1 MSRIYYKI
9 TEITDF
15 GPFVT
20 KLVLPV
26 DAEVQATAVRP
37 ECFNVY
43 VERKDESGKILLLP
57 RSWSEP
63 DKLVESRGY
72 CQVKDAYPSDLQG
85 NRQERGTCI
94 TLELRYGPKYPL
106 TASIA
111 AIRFMNRYVICD
123 YRITQIA
130 EIQTEGGTLSGM
142 VFELCAGDS
151 MKQAEAFL
159 HGISSYEEP
168 LRYGYYVPQTGGG
181 KRPLIIWLHGAG
193 EGGQDPTI
201 AYTGNKVVHL
211 ASEGIQAKFGG
222 AYVLVPQTPTF
233 WMDNGSGQYTR
244 TGQSRYVKA
253 LKALIDEFIAKNEAA
268 IDTRR
273 IYIGGCSNGGFM
285 TMRMIIDYPDF
296 FAAAWPVCEALYD
309 EVISDADIAAIK
321 HMPIWFTHAR
331 NDDVVKPEET
341 AIPTY
346 ERLLRAGATNVHF
359 SLFDRVIDI
368 RGAFTEEG
376 EEPFEYH
383 GHFSWVY
390 ALNDD
395 CRLDYDGQPVKVDGR
410 EVSLMDWLALQRKP

>member
-1 MSRIYYKI
+1 MTRVYYKI
-9 TEITDF
+9 TTITDF
-15 GPFVT
+15 GPFT
-20 KLVLPV
+20 EKLVLPV
-26 DAEVQATAVRP
+26 GKEVQADAVRP

-43 VERKDESGKILLLP
+43 VERKDETGNILMLP
-57 RSWSEP
+57 KSWSER
-63 DKLVESRGY
+63 DKLEESKGY
-72 CQVKDAYPSDLQG
+72 CLVTAAYPSDLEG
-85 NRQERGTCI
+85 NRLERGIYI
-94 TLELRYGPKYPL
+94 TLELKYGPRYPL

-111 AIRFMNRYVICD
+111 PIQFMNRYVLCD

-130 EIQTEGGTLSGM
+130 DILTDSGKLSGM
-142 VFELCAGDS
+142 VFELCAGNS
-151 MKQAEAFL
+151 TKQAYGFL
-159 HGISSYEEP
+159 HGSSSYEEP
-168 LRYGYYVPQTGGG
+168 LKYGYYVPQTGGG

-201 AYTGNKVVHL
+201 AYTGNKVVNL
-211 ASEGIQAKFGG
+211 ASEDIQAKFGG
-222 AYVLVPQTPTF
+222 AYILVPQTPTF

-268 IDTRR
+268 IDTKR

-309 EVISDADIAAIK
+309 EVISDADIEAIK

-341 AIPTY
+341 AVPTY
-346 ERLLRAGATNVHF
+346 QRLIRAGAADVHF
-359 SLFDRVIDI
+359 SLFDKVVDI

-383 GHFSWVY
+383 GHFSWIY

-395 CRLDYDGQPVKVDGR
+395 CRLDYDGQPVKVNGR
-410 EVSLMDWLALQRKP
+410 EVSLMDWLALQSKS